1 MHRRP
6 TRTDR
11 PIPRSP
17 AAAVV
22 AAVAMTSL
30 AGCYRHVVGVSGTSA
45 SKVEVHE
52 ANIGR
57 DESVWSQPR
66 PRPVERDSATWER
79 LPDAPQN

>member
-6 TRTDR
+6 IRTDR

-17 AAAVV
+17 AAAAV
-22 AAVAMTSL
+22 AAIAMTSL

-45 SKVEVHE
+45 SKVEVHD
-52 ANIGR
+52 ANIGL

-79 LPDAPQN
+79 LPEAPKD